1 MNKDH
6 VEGSLRSAVGQGEKV
21 VGQAMN
27 DPRTTA
33 QGIVDDVAGKARAAL
48 GSAEE
53 AVSRGADAVSAVD
66 FSALRDEVAKLT
78 QMVANLAQRQISAGR
93 EQMIGAM
100 GSAGDS
106 LAQSAAA
113 AQDKLVA
120 VEGDVEARIKK
131 NPWAAV
137 AVAALIGL
145 LIGKM
150 S

>member
-1 MNKDH
+1 MNKDQ
-6 VEGSLRSAVGQGEKV
+6 VEGSLRSAMGQGEKV
-21 VGQAMN
+21 VGQALK
-27 DPRTTA
+27 DPAKTA
-33 QGIVDDVAGKARAAL
+33 QGAYDDAAGKAHSAL
-48 GSAEE
+48 GGAED
-53 AVSRGADAVSAVD
+53 AVARTADAFSSVD
-66 FSALRDEVAKLT
+66 FSALRDEVSKLT
-78 QMVANLAQRQISAGR
+78 QMVADLAQRQIAAGR
-93 EQMIGAM
+93 NQMVGAM

-106 LAQSAAA
+106 LAQSAAV

-137 AVAALIGL
+137 AIAALIGL

>member
-1 MNKDH
+1 MNKDN

-27 DPRTTA
+27 DPKTTA
-33 QGIVDDVAGKARAAL
+33 QGIVDDVAGKARSAL
-48 GSAEE
+48 GSAE
-53 AVSRGADAVSAVD
+53 DAVSAVD

-78 QMVANLAQRQISAGR
+78 QMVADLAQRQISAGR
-93 EQMIGAM
+93 EQMMGAM